1 MEVRQR
7 RDKGASR
14 CEAGHAGRDWT
25 TKNTVPGE
33 RHVVRSR
40 KFEKAGFNSERAWL
54 ASAWPVSE
62 ASAYTGLTLTN
73 ELSQVCPRLIV
84 LSSQ

>member
-1 MEVRQR
+1 MQDETGR
-7 RDKGASR
+7 RRTPSGRTSR
-14 CEAGHAGRDWT
+14 APQSGGL
-25 TKNTVPGE
+25 
-33 RHVVRSR
+33 R

-54 ASAWPVSE
+54 ASAWLVSE

-84 LSSQ
+84 LGSQ